1 MDGFR
6 KKSKKKM
13 RFKDFLDI
21 DNLKHAKIEEKPV
34 KGFDGDYKEL
44 SIAKP
49 SSNGSD
55 KTYQELRDMQDMF
68 KKRDKALEQSVKD
81 HDDEVG
87 YAIKEYM
94 NGNSL
99 DYKES
104 EMNKI
109 ADIGSGIVRY
119 YKNKFERPRPYQLA
133 EAMNLKFDS
142 MPLNSDSMKSPAYPS
157 GHSLQSRLIAEYY
170 SEKYPEH
177 KKELINAADECGM
190 GRVYAGWHYKSD
202 HESAV
207 KLAKEIYP
215 KINMRKTFK
224 ESIIDIPRR
233 TYAPKVFDEADTKEP
248 KIKASVKAQIDKQLK
263 EFETEYPILKTS
275 LIGSILTKRY
285 RADADLD
292 INVLFD
298 VPTDKREEERT
309 RLSKKYLSANNPD
322 NIQGKLIPGSQHPIN
337 YYFITDKET
346 YDDQNKKADAV
357 YDIETNKF
365 VKRPEDFVFDKNLY
379 VKDFDK
385 KVQELDV
392 IKGELKRDIIDY
404 KELEELEPNEILD
417 LQDKVKDK
425 LEEIEDSIEQ
435 IIKVGDGVDAD
446 RRAAFDSDMSPDQIQ
461 KFGIKNRL
469 PKNVIYKMLEKY
481 HYIKFY
487 KYCKKILDDGIVTD
501 KEIDDLEIHE
511 ARNEGNS
518 IAFTFGRFN
527 PPTIGHEKLINKVKS
542 VRADEYRIY
551 LSRSEDPKKNPLSP
565 RQKLAY
571 MKKMFP
577 SHARNIMINSTNMIL
592 DICTLLYSQ
601 GFTEMFMVVGSDRVR
616 EFDTIIKK
624 YNDVKSRHGYY
635 NFNKINIVSAG
646 ERDPDAEGAAGMSA
660 SKMRA
665 AAAKGDL
672 SSFSKG
678 LPRGVKAD
686 DLMKDVRRG
695 MRLAANYTHMQNVR
709 PIASLEEFEQQQ
721 IRDLYIREMIFNIN
735 EEVDYVKEDIK
746 GKVVRK
752 GTNYIVLEDN
762 NNNLHKA
769 WIWDCIPISA
779 DREVEVRE
787 YDTNIDY
794 GFEAVSEIKEDLD
807 AQPQDKDVK
816 KVKGTQPKK
825 YYKTLSKDTKKKR
838 ADYFKNK
845 DTTKNDNR
853 PAPGDKDAKT
863 KPSIHTQKYKKMFGE
878 FKRDLQ
884 DACWTGYK
892 QVGFKKKGN
901 RQVPNCV
908 PESMSMEDAMK
919 VDGYVPESYEI
930 GKDYADHTKRVT
942 PGQSVD
948 IEKKKGIIDRE
959 SKPDEK
965 DIKEWAASD
974 ETIYKYRERYK
985 EEWQQ
990 KLKEV
995 VAKMIEKL

>member
-1 MDGFR
+1 
-6 KKSKKKM
+6 M

-68 KKRDKALEQSVKD
+68 KKRTPEIEKSVKD
-81 HDDEVG
+81 HDMEVG
-87 YAIKEYM
+87 YAVKEYLKD
-94 NGNSL
+94 NNL
-99 DYKES
+99 EYKES
-104 EMNKI
+104 DIDKI
-109 ADIGSGIVRY
+109 ADVGSGIVRH

-133 EAMNLKFDS
+133 EAMDMKFNF
-142 MPLNSDSMKSPAYPS
+142 MPLDSDSMKSPAYPS

-170 SEKYPEH
+170 AEKYPEH
-177 KKELINAADECGM
+177 KKGLIEAANMCGE
-190 GRVYAGWHYKSD
+190 GRVYAGWHYPSD
-202 HESAV
+202 HEASV
-207 KLAKEIYP
+207 KLAKQIYP

-233 TYAPKVFDEADTKEP
+233 TYAPKVFDDADTKDP
-248 KIKASVKAQIDKQLK
+248 KIKASVKAQIDRQLK

-285 RADADLD
+285 RKDADLD

-298 VPTDKREEERT
+298 VPEDKREVERE
-309 RLSKKYLSANNPD
+309 RLSKKYLSAKNPD
-322 NIQGKLIPGSQHPIN
+322 NIQGKLIPGSDHPIN

-357 YDIETNKF
+357 FDIESNEF
-365 VKRPEDFVFDKNLY
+365 IKRPEDFVFDKNLY
-379 VKDFDK
+379 IKDFDK

-404 KELEELEPNEILD
+404 RELEELEPNDVLD
-417 LQDKVKDK
+417 LQDKIKDK

-446 RRAAFDSDMSPDQIQ
+446 RRAAFDSDMTPDQIQ

-487 KYCKKILDDGIVTD
+487 KYCKKILDDGIITD

-511 ARNEGNS
+511 ARNDGNS

-577 SHARNIMINSTNMIL
+577 SHARNIMINTTNMIL
-592 DICTLLYSQ
+592 DICTTLYNQ
-601 GFTEMFMVVGSDRVR
+601 GFTEISMVVGSDRVR

-624 YNDVKSRHGYY
+624 YNKVKSRHGFY
-635 NFNKINIVSAG
+635 NFDKINIVSAG

-672 SSFSKG
+672 SSFQKG
-678 LPRGVKAD
+678 LPRGVNAD
-686 DLMKDVRRG
+686 ALMKDVRRG
-695 MRLAANYTHMQNVR
+695 MRLAANYHYIQNVR
-709 PIASLEEFEQQQ
+709 PIATLEEFEQQQ

-735 EEVDYVKEDIK
+735 DEVDYIKEDIK

-752 GTNYIVLEDN
+752 GTNYVVLEDN

-787 YDTNIDY
+787 HDLDVDY

-825 YYKTLSKDTKKKR
+825 YYKNLSKDTKKKR

-853 PAPGDKDAKT
+853 PAPGDKGAKT

-878 FKRDLQ
+878 FKKDLQ

-892 QVGFKKKGN
+892 QVGMKNKGGK
-901 RQVPNCV
+901 QVPNCV
-908 PESMSMEDAMK
+908 PESMSIEDAMK
-919 VDGYVPESYEI
+919 VNGYVPESYEI
-930 GKDYADHTKRVT
+930 GADYANHTKEIT
-942 PGQSVD
+942 PGQTPNEKPVD
-948 IEKKKGIIDRE
+948 SKKRADQANEKVT
-959 SKPDEK
+959 EK

-974 ETIYKYRERYK
+974 EVVYKYRERYK
-985 EEWQQ
+985 EEATE